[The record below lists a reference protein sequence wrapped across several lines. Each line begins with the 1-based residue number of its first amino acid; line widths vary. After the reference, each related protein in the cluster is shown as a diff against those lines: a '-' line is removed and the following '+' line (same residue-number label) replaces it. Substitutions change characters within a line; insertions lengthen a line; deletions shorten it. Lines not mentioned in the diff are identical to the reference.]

1 MRFQAKLRC
10 MANNEIAAMVG
21 ARKIAEIKRS
31 DPNPLFKA
39 FIVGHEGEAKGNMI
53 GVGNIVKRWFQS
65 MVRKLYNKIAE
76 GLEIFNGHSEDSN
89 AHDGRIP
96 IGRVVAKKLIDD
108 WRGLSV
114 VAVCYIFPEYRHLNL
129 DVASIEADVSYDYE
143 PGGNLV
149 VTDVDEVTAIALGN
163 SAVNVPGFAGAT
175 LLGQLQ
181 AFAKSNIR
189 ENDDMGKPT
198 AGEIRQMIR
207 EANLQPSDLFT
218 SDDFTADP
226 ALSERR
232 AEKNTGNE
240 SLHFEIRKLE
250 RALVEAERQRDALK
264 TENTTLGEKV
274 KAHEATIAQTT
285 AQTAKSRATGEL
297 FEREKTERKLDDRQ
311 TKFIQARLARFTPSK
326 PEDVEKEFKSYLDG
340 EIDEYGRIAKDVFGI
355 QDKPEPK
362 PAPGA
367 EPKEGP
373 GESPDNLPDNL
384 NPAKNP
390 MIRFD

>member
-1 MRFQAKLRC
+1 
-10 MANNEIAAMVG
+10 MANNEIADMVG

-65 MVRKLYNKIAE
+65 MIRRLYNKIAE

-89 AHDGRIP
+89 SHEGRIP

-163 SAVNVPGFAGAT
+163 SAVNIPGFAGAT

-181 AFAKSNIR
+181 AFAKSNFR
-189 ENDDMGKPT
+189 ENDDMPKPT
-198 AGEIRQMIR
+198 AGDIRQMIR

-218 SDDFTADP
+218 SEDFSADP
-226 ALSERR
+226 VIQERR
-232 AEKNTGNE
+232 TEKPAGNE

-250 RALVEAERQRDALK
+250 RSLAEAERQRDALK
-264 TENTTLGEKV
+264 AETVTLGEKV
-274 KAHEATIAQTT
+274 KAHEATIAQTVT
-285 AQTAKSRATGEL
+285 QTAKARATGEL

-311 TKFIQARLARFTPSK
+311 QKFVQARLSRFTPTK
-326 PEDVEKEFKSYLDG
+326 PEDVEKEFKAYLDG

-355 QDKPEPK
+355 QEKAEHK
-362 PAPGA
+362 TAPGA
-367 EPKEGP
+367 EPTEKKGDDGSEV
-373 GESPDNLPDNL
+373 LPDNL
-384 NPAKNP
+384 NPEKNP
-390 MIRFD
+390 MIRLD